1 MGDGNYRLIKEKNG
15 KFDPEDVAL
24 ANGQAYFSGWE
35 KFKEYLDKV
44 GDSEEVSCSMIL
56 MIEQLINYIVRNP
69 RVII

>member
-15 KFDPEDVAL
+15 NFDPEDVAL
-24 ANGQAYFSGWE
+24 ANGRAYFSGLE

-44 GDSEEVSCSMIL
+44 GDSEEVSCSMVL

>member
-15 KFDPEDVAL
+15 NFDPEDVAL
-24 ANGQAYFSGWE
+24 ANGRAYFSGWE

-44 GDSEEVSCSMIL
+44 GDSEEVSCSMVL

>member
-24 ANGQAYFSGWE
+24 ENGRAYFSGWE

-44 GDSEEVSCSMIL
+44 GDSKEVSCSMVL
-56 MIEQLINYIVRNP
+56 MIERLIKYIVRNP

>member
-24 ANGQAYFSGWE
+24 ANRQAYFSGWE

-44 GDSEEVSCSMIL
+44 GDSEEVSCSMVL
-56 MIEQLINYIVRNP
+56 MIEQLINYIARNP
-69 RVII
+69 RVIV

>member
-24 ANGQAYFSGWE
+24 ANGRAYFSGWE

-44 GDSEEVSCSMIL
+44 GDSEEVSCSMF
-56 MIEQLINYIVRNP
+56 
-69 RVII
+69 